1 MPSEAETTMTEVYDG
16 KQLQHL
22 KTGVEWKERM
32 EKSNFG
38 SSHVHHVFSLW

>member
-22 KTGVEWKERM
+22 KTGVGMER
-32 EKSNFG
+32 EDGK
-38 SSHVHHVFSLW
+38 V